1 MKKLKK
7 ISKLHY
13 ITKDIEN
20 VSHSYLAGQVCKG
33 GADWIQLRV
42 KNKPEAEWEKIST
55 ETKNICEKYNARL
68 IINDNVNIAKKIE
81 AYGVHLG
88 KNDMQPIDAR
98 KYLGKNFIIGATA
111 NTYEDIARLINS
123 DIDYI
128 GLGPFRFTSTKDN
141 ISPVIGLDGYKNILE
156 KCRKNNINI
165 PIIAIGG
172 ITVDDV
178 KLLLNTGVYGIA
190 VSSAINLSQNRA
202 LKTKEFLGV
211 LNNL

>member
-1 MKKLKK
+1 MK

-13 ITKDIEN
+13 ITQDFED
-20 VSHSYLAGQVCKG
+20 VSHSDLAGQVCKG

-42 KNKPEAEWEKIST
+42 KNKPEAEWEKIAT

-111 NTYEDIARLINS
+111 NTYEDIARLVNS

-156 KCRKNNINI
+156 QCRKNNINI
-165 PIIAIGG
+165 TIIAIGG

-178 KLLLNTGVYGIA
+178 KSLLNTGVYGIA
-190 VSSAINLSQNRA
+190 VSSAINLSQNRV